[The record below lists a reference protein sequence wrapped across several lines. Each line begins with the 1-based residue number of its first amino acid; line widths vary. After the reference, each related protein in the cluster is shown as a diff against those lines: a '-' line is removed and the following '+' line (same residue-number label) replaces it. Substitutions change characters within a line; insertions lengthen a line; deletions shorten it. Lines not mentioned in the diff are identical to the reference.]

1 MTQRQ
6 LIRTNRSKNR
16 KFSQQLLI
24 KKKILFQ
31 AQNLA
36 KLHLL
41 LELKQKKSK
50 IRRKIQNQRLE
61 SQTRL
66 LHLFFVNK
74 MMKNRQTIHLHL
86 IQNRLPLTYF
96 SPQNSQKTLLP
107 RIGQQIF
114 SSKIDLIKMHQKV
127 TLSLLRVP
135 LDLGINKMYHKIVLG
150 YLQIRLKIASRL
162 QTQIQVLTLLSEVF
176 KIETQ
181 IRGKKIDLEEIL
193 LQIKVH
199 QILLL
204 GVDQMINSQIPQ
216 EVLVIRTL

>member
-6 LIRTNRSKNR
+6 LIRTNRSKN
-16 KFSQQLLI
+16 SQQLLI

-74 MMKNRQTIHLHL
+74 MMKNRQTIHLLL

-96 SPQNSQKTLLP
+96 NPQNSQKTLLP

-150 YLQIRLKIASRL
+150 YLQIRLKIDSRL

-204 GVDQMINSQIPQ
+204 GVDQMIDTSQISFSKGCKSNS
-216 EVLVIRTL
+216 

>member
-1 MTQRQ
+1 
-6 LIRTNRSKNR
+6 
-16 KFSQQLLI
+16 
-24 KKKILFQ
+24 
-31 AQNLA
+31 
-36 KLHLL
+36 
-41 LELKQKKSK
+41 
-50 IRRKIQNQRLE
+50 
-61 SQTRL
+61 
-66 LHLFFVNK
+66 
-74 MMKNRQTIHLHL
+74 
-86 IQNRLPLTYF
+86 
-96 SPQNSQKTLLP
+96 
-107 RIGQQIF
+107 
-114 SSKIDLIKMHQKV
+114 MHQKV

-150 YLQIRLKIASRL
+150 YLQIRLKIDSRL

-193 LQIKVH
+193 LQIKVY

>member
-1 MTQRQ
+1 
-6 LIRTNRSKNR
+6 
-16 KFSQQLLI
+16 
-24 KKKILFQ
+24 
-31 AQNLA
+31 
-36 KLHLL
+36 
-41 LELKQKKSK
+41 
-50 IRRKIQNQRLE
+50 
-61 SQTRL
+61 
-66 LHLFFVNK
+66 
-74 MMKNRQTIHLHL
+74 
-86 IQNRLPLTYF
+86 
-96 SPQNSQKTLLP
+96 
-107 RIGQQIF
+107 
-114 SSKIDLIKMHQKV
+114 MHQKV

-150 YLQIRLKIASRL
+150 DLQIRLKIDSRL
-162 QTQIQVLTLLSEVF
+162 QTQIQTLLSEVF